1 MSLENIGGFIQAL
14 QQDAALKQR
23 FQSTVAT
30 LPQDAD
36 PAPHIVAFARDEGH
50 ALETNDLA
58 AFGDLLTRARNDQLT
73 DAELDKVNGGIF
85 GAVLNAG
92 FGAMNLP
99 GTLYGSLVNTQNGLD
114 PSKREF
120 WLGF

>member
-23 FQSTVAT
+23 FQSTVAG
-30 LPQDAD
+30 LPQGAD
-36 PAPHIVAFARDEGH
+36 PAPHIVAFARTEGH
-50 ALETNDLA
+50 GLETSDLQ

-85 GAVLNAG
+85 GAGLNLG
-92 FGAMNLP
+92 MGALS
-99 GTLYGSLVNTQNGLD
+99 GIATLYGSLSNTQNGLD

>member
-1 MSLENIGGFIQAL
+1 MSLENVGGFIQAL

-23 FQSTVAT
+23 FQSSIAA
-30 LPQDAD
+30 LPGDAD
-36 PAPHIVAFARDEGH
+36 PAPHIVAFARAEGH
-50 ALETNDLA
+50 GLETSDLA

-92 FGAMNLP
+92 FGAMSLP
-99 GTLYGSLVNTQNGLD
+99 GTLYGSLVNTQNGSN

>member
-1 MSLENIGGFIQAL
+1 MSLENVGGFIQAL

-23 FQSTVAT
+23 FQSSIAA
-30 LPQDAD
+30 LPGDAD
-36 PAPHIVAFARDEGH
+36 PAPHIVAFARAEGH
-50 ALETNDLA
+50 GLETSDLA
-58 AFGDLLTRARNDQLT
+58 AFGDLLARARNDQLT

-85 GAVLNAG
+85 GAALNLGLGVLST
-92 FGAMNLP
+92 P
-99 GTLYGSLVNTQNGLD
+99 GIVYGSLVNTKNGLN